1 MKKTLKFV
9 IAVDEMNQNKINNR
23 TKLTA
28 ENPEHVILSLWRLPS
43 CT

>member
-9 IAVDEMNQNKINNR
+9 IVVDEMNQNKINNG
-23 TKLTA
+23 TKLTT
-28 ENPEHVILSLWRLPS
+28 ENPEHVILSLRSSS